1 MNQDIEESKE
11 VTILKLRKEL
21 HMKSQQVNDLYVLID
36 TMQANMRAAETA
48 LDPEKKAQ
56 VTEVRSY
63 KWCLNWRPGNEL
75 G

>member
-1 MNQDIEESKE
+1 MNEDIEKSKE
-11 VTILKLRKEL
+11 AIILELRREL
-21 HMKSQQVNDLYVLID
+21 QVKSRQVNDLYVLID
-36 TMQANMRAAETA
+36 TMQANLRAAETA
-48 LDPEKKAQ
+48 LDPKKKAQ